1 MLQYLGPLPPG
12 PLNRILFIT
21 ATRIGDAVLSTGLL
35 AHLIGRYPE
44 ARFTIAAGPVAAP
57 LFASV
62 PRLERLIALTKRS
75 HSRHWLDLYAQ
86 VAAARWDLAI
96 DLRGSLFTWLLW
108 TKARRVMAK
117 GDPAEHRVVQL
128 SRLFG
133 LTEPPPPRLWPSE
146 DDRRAAARL
155 IADGPPVLAIGP
167 TANWRGKQWRAEHFA
182 DLAIRLTAPGAI
194 LQDARI
200 AVFAA
205 PHERALAEPVLQ
217 SIPAGRRLD
226 LIDAGSLNVAAAC
239 LARCR
244 LFIGNDTGL
253 MHMAA
258 AAGTPTLGLFGP
270 SPLAQY
276 RPWGNHT
283 AVAVTTIPYEA
294 LVTAP
299 GFDHRRTDSLMDSLT
314 VDAAEA
320 AAVTLLR
327 NTAGAS

>member
-1 MLQYLGPLPPG
+1 MLQTLGPLPPG

-35 AHLIGRYPE
+35 AHLIERYPE
-44 ARFTIAAGPVAAP
+44 ARFTIVAGPAAAP

-62 PRLERLIALTKRS
+62 PRLERLISLTKRS

-86 VAAARWDLAI
+86 TAATRWDLAI
-96 DLRGSLFTWLLW
+96 DLRGSLFSWLLW

-117 GDPAEHRVVQL
+117 GDPTEHRVVQL
-128 SRLFG
+128 ARLFR
-133 LTEPPPPRLWPSE
+133 LTEPPPPCLWPSE
-146 DDRRAAARL
+146 DDQRLAAQL
-155 IADGPPVLAIGP
+155 VGEGPPVLGIGP
-167 TANWRGKQWRAEHFA
+167 SANWRGKQWHALRFAE
-182 DLAIRLTAPGAI
+182 LASRLTAPGAI
-194 LQDARI
+194 LEGARI

-217 SIPAGRRLD
+217 SIPEGRRLD
-226 LIDAGSLNVAAAC
+226 LIDAGSLNVVAAC

-258 AAGTPTLGLFGP
+258 AAGTPVLGLFGP

-276 RPWGNHT
+276 RPWGSHT
-283 AVAVTTIPYEA
+283 AVAVTAIPYEA

-299 GFDHRRTDSLMDSLT
+299 DFDHRRTDSLMDSLT

-327 NTAGAS
+327 NTGSAS